1 LVQVT
6 NSHESNGVIKTKKE
20 PQLMATE
27 KIIIHIFDVAARFR
41 VTALNPRRVAVD
53 HFAETCLLRY
63 S

>member
-1 LVQVT
+1 
-6 NSHESNGVIKTKKE
+6 
-20 PQLMATE
+20 MATE